1 MLSKDNCLLLGSL
14 FKANGIKGE
23 VILRFLNNISEKIK
37 KMESVF
43 IEIDGKLVP
52 FFIEN
57 FKEKSINSAVV
68 KLELVDNELQ
78 ASEFIGCNFYIL
90 GDPNSSIDNNE
101 NDYESVIGYTLKD
114 QDMKDI
120 GKIVEYIE
128 IPGNP
133 LLRVQTEKT
142 ELLIPAH
149 DDLIV
154 EIDDDQKYV
163 SIQITEGLLEIDD

>member
-1 MLSKDNCLLLGSL
+1 MLSKDSCLLLGSL

-57 FKEKSINSAVV
+57 
-68 KLELVDNELQ
+68 ELQ
-78 ASEFIGCNFYIL
+78 ALEFIGCNFYTL
-90 GDPNSSIDNNE
+90 GNQNSSIDNSE
-101 NDYESVIGYTLKD
+101 NDYESVIGYILKD
-114 QDMKDI
+114 QDMNDI

-142 ELLIPAH
+142 QLLIPAH

-163 SIQITEGLLEIDD
+163 AIQIAEGLLEIED